1 MERRESA
8 LLIVRAVLNIFKFRP
23 LIASSDNR
31 DTVANSARAPL
42 DDKSKKE
49 LSSKLRTL
57 KKASPFIL

>member
-1 MERRESA
+1 MERRESS